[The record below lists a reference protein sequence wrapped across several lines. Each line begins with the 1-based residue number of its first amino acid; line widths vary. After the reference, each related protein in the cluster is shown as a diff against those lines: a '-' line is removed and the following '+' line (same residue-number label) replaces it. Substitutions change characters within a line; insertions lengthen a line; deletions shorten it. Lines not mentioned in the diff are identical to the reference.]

1 MQTSRN
7 NAEFGIGHNP
17 ISLGG
22 SDYTS
27 YFTWQPDIE
36 PETPALAEYKKNYFM
51 PDNSTYDQDAITLL
65 LSDIDFINATKAV
78 VPTIYPGE
86 PFGYHTLYQN
96 IRINNTVIARLLID
110 EIVSPFT
117 DADFGLCTILGNYFQ
132 KALQRFVTREF
143 YASHEMDQVLIGLL
157 SHKLLP
163 EDKIQKALQ
172 GQRWEMDD
180 IYICMTAKMLVRSGG
195 QNALSSVALNL
206 SNIFGNE
213 CYTLKDD
220 HLIMFFNLTKASITV
235 EQLQRRLLPALRDSM
250 LSAAFSSPFRDF
262 KNIYYYYCQCLSIW
276 RIGHQKDPTKWYFLY
291 KDYALDYLLEKS
303 TDKTIPSVH
312 MPPGLQKLMDYDA
325 ENQTSYTDL
334 LRIYLE
340 CERNIAQTARITY
353 QHRNTVIYRLNKI
366 EEITGTN
373 LNNPRERLMYQLSYY
388 LLERM

>member
-96 IRINNTVIARLLID
+96 IRINNTVTARLLID

-117 DADFGLCTILGNYFQ
+117 EADFGLCTILGNYFQ

-213 CYTLKDD
+213 CYTLKD
-220 HLIMFFNLTKASITV
+220 
-235 EQLQRRLLPALRDSM
+235 
-250 LSAAFSSPFRDF
+250 
-262 KNIYYYYCQCLSIW
+262 CQCLSIW